1 MSGVPKSEAHKYMI
15 AAEARRK
22 ALAEWRRIDLTAQ
35 EVALANKTKSIKD
48 VVNQVVSGIHLERR
62 RGDAEVLKAWSQ
74 LVDPNIA
81 AHAQPVNLHKGTLFI
96 AVDSSTWLSEIVRY
110 RRKEILDRIQHCF
123 GKELVTKL
131 SFRAG

>member
-1 MSGVPKSEAHKYMI
+1 MI
-15 AAEARRK
+15 AAEARRL
-22 ALAEWRRIDLTAQ
+22 ALAEWRRIDLAPL
-35 EVALANKTKSIKD
+35 EVAYANKTKPVKD
-48 VVNQVVSGIHLERR
+48 VVSNVLSHMNLDRR
-62 RGDAEVLKAWSQ
+62 RNDAEVLKAWNQ

-96 AVDSSTWLSEIVRY
+96 AVDSSVWLSEIVRY

-123 GKELVTKL
+123 GKDLVVKL